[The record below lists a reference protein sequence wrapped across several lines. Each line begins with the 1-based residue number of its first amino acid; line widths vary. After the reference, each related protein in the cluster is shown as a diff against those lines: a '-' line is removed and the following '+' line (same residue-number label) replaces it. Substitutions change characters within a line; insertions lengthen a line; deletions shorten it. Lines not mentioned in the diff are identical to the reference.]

1 MLDQVRIDLPDMEND
16 SGKAVPVVVQRPL
29 FKPGSKAF
37 FRLTK
42 PVLFLLCLL
51 PLAYLSAAAFGLAGL
66 GLGANPVEKLLH
78 ELGRWGL
85 KFLLITLSV
94 TPVRRWTGWN
104 WLIGYRRM
112 LGLFAFFYV
121 VLHFTVYAVL
131 DQGLDVHAI
140 GEDILKRPYITLG
153 IAGLLMLVPLAV
165 TSTKGMMRRLGK
177 RWQKL
182 HRLVYVVAI
191 AGVWHFYWQ
200 VKLDTLAPTVYALV
214 LALLLG
220 TRVYYAR
227 LKRSRQRA
235 KTTRN

>member
-1 MLDQVRIDLPDMEND
+1 M
-16 SGKAVPVVVQRPL
+16 
-29 FKPGSKAF
+29 KPGSKTF
-37 FRLTK
+37 YRLTK
-42 PVLFLLCLL
+42 PLLFLACLL
-51 PLAYLSAAAFGLAGL
+51 PLAYLAAAVFGVAGS

-94 TPVRRWTGWN
+94 TPLRRWTGWN

-121 VLHFTVYAVL
+121 VLHFLVYAVL
-131 DQGLDVHAI
+131 DQGLDIGAI

-153 IAGLLMLVPLAV
+153 MAGLLMLIPLAV
-165 TSTKGMMRRLGK
+165 TSTRGMMRRLGK

-182 HRLVYVVAI
+182 HRLVYLIAI
-191 AGVWHFYWQ
+191 VGVWHFYWQ
-200 VKLDTLAPTVYALV
+200 VKLDTLAPTMYALV

-220 TRVYYAR
+220 ARVYHAQMAR
-227 LKRSRQRA
+227 RRRLEQNREISK
-235 KTTRN
+235 